1 MGHSILAE
9 IGPTGDLWFCC
20 FPREK
25 ILCSYESI
33 HSQMTNYVLPTSND
47 VVVHSDMLTVLID
60 PDLRG
65 SSSSVSRVLSESFG
79 TFFYSSLLQRLCTAM
94 YQNEEQTY
102 FAWFSSHWPLGT
114 PELELHIFS
123 GGGSNTSVKGAI
135 YFVISCSKMASMC
148 TLYVQ
153 NRLKEVV

>member
-33 HSQMTNYVLPTSND
+33 HSQMTNYVLTTSND
-47 VVVHSDMLTVLID
+47 VLVYSDMLTVLID

-79 TFFYSSLLQRLCTAM
+79 TFFYSSLLQRLYTAM

-135 YFVISCSKMASMC
+135 YFVISCSKMA
-148 TLYVQ
+148 
-153 NRLKEVV
+153 